1 MNKGNFE
8 SIISNLDAN
17 SFSFGVAIALNYAK
31 CCVER
36 NNLECLDGM
45 TNEYNELVFEDDE
58 TKNLKKM
65 IIQEY
70 DKLFEKE

>member
-1 MNKGNFE
+1 MNKENFE
-8 SIISNLDAN
+8 SIMSNLDAN
-17 SFSFGVAIALNYAK
+17 SFCFGVAMALNFAK

-45 TNEYNELVFEDDE
+45 TDEYNELVFKDDE
-58 TKNLKKM
+58 TKILKNM

-70 DKLFEKE
+70 DKLFKKE